1 MWMPVDGIGLRVL
14 LSRSVIVT
22 QQSRRWCIAVLLLLC
37 TTKVGGLT
45 GMYQIDMLL
54 PQTGLVRDSQTKSL
68 LVG

>member
-1 MWMPVDGIGLRVL
+1 MWMPVDGIGLRGF
-14 LSRSVIVT
+14 LSRFVIVT
-22 QQSRRWCIAVLLLLC
+22 RWNRRWCIAVRLFPN

-54 PQTGLVRDSQTKSL
+54 PQTGLVRNSQTKSL